1 MYTVVKM
8 FVFVRFLHLVC
19 LATC

>member
-1 MYTVVKM
+1 MYTVVKI